1 MRPTRWIFAFGLW
14 TLFVWT
20 TRIGTAL
27 GEDDLS
33 AAARTGRVA
42 LAFSF
47 TVVGLVLVTVAWRS
61 RGRGLHPGE
70 IRVVRLSAAWTVGV
84 WLVRGVQIALADH
97 EAGFIAVHLVLAV
110 VSIGL
115 AAMTTG
121 ATTMPDRHGTA
132 GHRRAEVD
140 VTP

>member
-1 MRPTRWIFAFGLW
+1 MRAQRWIAAFGLW

-33 AAARTGRVA
+33 GAARAGKVA
-42 LAFSF
+42 LAVAF
-47 TVVGLVLVTVAWRS
+47 TLLGVALLTVAWRS
-61 RGRGLHPGE
+61 RGRALRPTEVG
-70 IRVVRLSAAWTVGV
+70 VVRLAAAWTVAV
-84 WLVRGVQIALADH
+84 WIVRGIQIATADH
-97 EAGFIAVHLVLAV
+97 EAAFVVVHLVLAV

-115 AAMTTG
+115 AAMTTRMS
-121 ATTMPDRHGTA
+121 TMPDRHGTA

-140 VTP
+140 VTS